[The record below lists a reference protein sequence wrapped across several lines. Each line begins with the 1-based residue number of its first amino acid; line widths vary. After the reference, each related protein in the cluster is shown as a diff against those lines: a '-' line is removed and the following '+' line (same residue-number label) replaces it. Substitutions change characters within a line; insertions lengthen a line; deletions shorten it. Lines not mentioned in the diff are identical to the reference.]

1 MILFVLE
8 YEVAENPFFKTVG
21 TAMPLSYLGMLIA
34 IRDFFFIVALSFLTR
49 VRTSI
54 LTHGNALILDFL
66 STIRP

>member
-34 IRDFFFIVALSFLTR
+34 IRFFFIVALSFLTR